1 MVEFDI
7 TTASNQLTDTI
18 LNGDESISYREIR
31 VSALPVFIKAWF
43 HMGVESWYAQEY
55 KWRNETPHF
64 NFKDKKVLPSLEQY
78 DDSVKDTAVFV
89 RDDCLKIIEGA
100 LHHEWDYFHHPIHAL
115 TALLF
120 RHSEVVDGIHLVD
133 FLTQFQREPYYTEA
147 VKTYVLDHEDTRLD
161 QELFEQFLT
170 NVERDSFHDQ
180 PLEAMKLA
188 VMAVDEMLE
197 LIDQN
202 GSPQHISLDT
212 WEAFVK
218 ARGLDQ
224 SLPRLNDM
232 IASMKAEQASHMT
245 IEGLMAALD
254 ADETIQGVDEEVT
267 LELTQEDQ
275 VDEDLPTD
283 LPDESIQQG
292 HVSISTDDAADM
304 FQEDLL
310 SEDTSSTFAMPADDF
325 IDEESDTASTFA
337 PPSDEYTQE
346 EELLPQADSVSQG
359 ASEDHVDEKTEPTEE
374 PLSSIDFTEEADDM
388 EKDEEADG
396 EILDQTIA
404 NTTAPSP
411 QAAIQIPA
419 VEISDKLRK
428 MFIKKLFSKDEA
440 AYQSVLE
447 QLEPALSWE
456 ETFSI
461 IEEIW
466 QARGSN
472 LFSKE
477 SQEFTRVF
485 YERYFPSS

>member
-188 VMAVDEMLE
+188 VMAVDEMLV

-275 VDEDLPTD
+275 VDEDLPTG

>member
-1 MVEFDI
+1 
-7 TTASNQLTDTI
+7 
-18 LNGDESISYREIR
+18 
-31 VSALPVFIKAWF
+31 
-43 HMGVESWYAQEY
+43 MGVESWYAQEY

-180 PLEAMKLA
+180 PLEAMKLS

-212 WEAFVK
+212 WEAFVE

-267 LELTQEDQ
+267 LQLSQEDQ

-292 HVSISTDDAADM
+292 HVSIPTDDAADM

-337 PPSDEYTQE
+337 PPSDEYIQE

-359 ASEDHVDEKTEPTEE
+359 ASEDHVNEKSEPAEE

-388 EKDEEADG
+388 EQDEEADD

-456 ETFSI
+456 ESFSI

-466 QARGSN
+466 QERGLN

>member
-396 EILDQTIA
+396 EILDQTNA

>member
-1 MVEFDI
+1 
-7 TTASNQLTDTI
+7 
-18 LNGDESISYREIR
+18 
-31 VSALPVFIKAWF
+31 
-43 HMGVESWYAQEY
+43 
-55 KWRNETPHF
+55 
-64 NFKDKKVLPSLEQY
+64 
-78 DDSVKDTAVFV
+78 
-89 RDDCLKIIEGA
+89 
-100 LHHEWDYFHHPIHAL
+100 
-115 TALLF
+115 
-120 RHSEVVDGIHLVD
+120 
-133 FLTQFQREPYYTEA
+133 
-147 VKTYVLDHEDTRLD
+147 
-161 QELFEQFLT
+161 
-170 NVERDSFHDQ
+170 
-180 PLEAMKLA
+180 MKLA

-292 HVSISTDDAADM
+292 HVSI
-304 FQEDLL
+304 
-310 SEDTSSTFAMPADDF
+310 
-325 IDEESDTASTFA
+325 
-337 PPSDEYTQE
+337 
-346 EELLPQADSVSQG
+346 
-359 ASEDHVDEKTEPTEE
+359 PTEE

-388 EKDEEADG
+388 EQDEEDED

-447 QLEPALSWE
+447 QLEPALSWD

-461 IEEIW
+461 VEEIW
-466 QARGSN
+466 QERGLN

>member
-78 DDSVKDTAVFV
+78 DNSVKDTAVFV

-170 NVERDSFHDQ
+170 NVERDCFHDQ

-245 IEGLMAALD
+245 IEGLMTALD
-254 ADETIQGVDEEVT
+254 ADETIQGVDEEVA

-275 VDEDLPTD
+275 VDEDLPTV
-283 LPDESIQQG
+283 LPDETIQQG
-292 HVSISTDDAADM
+292 HVSI
-304 FQEDLL
+304 
-310 SEDTSSTFAMPADDF
+310 
-325 IDEESDTASTFA
+325 
-337 PPSDEYTQE
+337 
-346 EELLPQADSVSQG
+346 
-359 ASEDHVDEKTEPTEE
+359 PTEE

-388 EKDEEADG
+388 EQDEEAED

-447 QLEPALSWE
+447 QLEPALSWDE
-456 ETFSI
+456 SFSI
-461 IEEIW
+461 VEEIW
-466 QARGSN
+466 QERGLN

-477 SQEFTRVF
+477 SQEFTSVF

>member
-64 NFKDKKVLPSLEQY
+64 NFKDKKVLSSLEQY
-78 DDSVKDTAVFV
+78 DNSVKDTAVFV

-170 NVERDSFHDQ
+170 NVERDCFHDQ

-202 GSPQHISLDT
+202 GSPQQISLDT

-254 ADETIQGVDEEVT
+254 ADETIQCVDEEGA

-283 LPDESIQQG
+283 LPDETIQQG
-292 HVSISTDDAADM
+292 HVSI
-304 FQEDLL
+304 
-310 SEDTSSTFAMPADDF
+310 
-325 IDEESDTASTFA
+325 
-337 PPSDEYTQE
+337 
-346 EELLPQADSVSQG
+346 
-359 ASEDHVDEKTEPTEE
+359 PTEE

-388 EKDEEADG
+388 EQDEEAED

-440 AYQSVLE
+440 VYQSVLE
-447 QLEPALSWE
+447 QLEPALSWDE
-456 ETFSI
+456 SFSI
-461 IEEIW
+461 VEEIW
-466 QARGSN
+466 QERGLN

-477 SQEFTRVF
+477 SQEFTSVF

>member
-18 LNGDESISYREIR
+18 LNGDESIFYREIR

-120 RHSEVVDGIHLVD
+120 RHSEVVDGIHLAD

-254 ADETIQGVDEEVT
+254 ADETIQGVVEEVT

-292 HVSISTDDAADM
+292 HVSIPTDDAADT
-304 FQEDLL
+304 FHEDLL

-359 ASEDHVDEKTEPTEE
+359 ASENHVDEKTEPPEE
-374 PLSSIDFTEEADDM
+374 PLSSIDFTEEADNM
-388 EKDEEADG
+388 EQDEEAED

-404 NTTAPSP
+404 NTTAPPP

-419 VEISDKLRK
+419 VKISKKLRK

-440 AYQSVLE
+440 VYQSVLE
-447 QLEPALSWE
+447 QLEPALSWDE
-456 ETFSI
+456 SFSI
-461 IEEIW
+461 IEELW
-466 QARGSN
+466 QERGLN

-477 SQEFTRVF
+477 SQEFTNVF

>member
-78 DDSVKDTAVFV
+78 DNSVKDTAVFV

-170 NVERDSFHDQ
+170 NVERDCFHDQ

-232 IASMKAEQASHMT
+232 IASMKAEQPSHMT
-245 IEGLMAALD
+245 IEGLMTALD
-254 ADETIQGVDEEVT
+254 ADETIQGVDEEVA

-275 VDEDLPTD
+275 VDEDLPTV
-283 LPDESIQQG
+283 LPDETIQQG
-292 HVSISTDDAADM
+292 HVSI
-304 FQEDLL
+304 
-310 SEDTSSTFAMPADDF
+310 
-325 IDEESDTASTFA
+325 
-337 PPSDEYTQE
+337 
-346 EELLPQADSVSQG
+346 
-359 ASEDHVDEKTEPTEE
+359 PTEE
-374 PLSSIDFTEEADDM
+374 PLSSIDFTEEADDI
-388 EKDEEADG
+388 EQDEEAED

-456 ETFSI
+456 ESFSI

-466 QARGSN
+466 QERGLN

>member
-78 DDSVKDTAVFV
+78 DNSVKDTAVFV
-89 RDDCLKIIEGA
+89 RVDCLTIIEGA

>member
-78 DDSVKDTAVFV
+78 DNSVKDTAVFV

-170 NVERDSFHDQ
+170 NVERDCFHDQ

-202 GSPQHISLDT
+202 GSPQNISLDT

-254 ADETIQGVDEEVT
+254 ADETIQGVDEEVS

-275 VDEDLPTD
+275 VDEDLPTV
-283 LPDESIQQG
+283 LPDETIQQD
-292 HVSISTDDAADM
+292 HVSI
-304 FQEDLL
+304 
-310 SEDTSSTFAMPADDF
+310 
-325 IDEESDTASTFA
+325 
-337 PPSDEYTQE
+337 
-346 EELLPQADSVSQG
+346 
-359 ASEDHVDEKTEPTEE
+359 PTEE
-374 PLSSIDFTEEADDM
+374 SLSSIDFTEEADDM
-388 EKDEEADG
+388 EQDEEAED

-447 QLEPALSWE
+447 QLEPALSWDE
-456 ETFSI
+456 SFSI
-461 IEEIW
+461 VEEIW
-466 QARGSN
+466 QERGLN

-477 SQEFTRVF
+477 SQEFTSVF

>member
-78 DDSVKDTAVFV
+78 DNSVKDTAVFV

-202 GSPQHISLDT
+202 GSPQHISLET
-212 WEAFVK
+212 WEAFVE

-232 IASMKAEQASHMT
+232 IASMKAEQPSHMT

-275 VDEDLPTD
+275 VDEDLPTN

-292 HVSISTDDAADM
+292 HVSIPTDDAADM
-304 FQEDLL
+304 LQEDLL
-310 SEDTSSTFAMPADDF
+310 SEDTSSTFARPADDF
-325 IDEESDTASTFA
+325 IDEESDIASTFA

-346 EELLPQADSVSQG
+346 EELLPQADSASQG

-388 EKDEEADG
+388 EQAEEADD
-396 EILDQTIA
+396 EILDQMIA
-404 NTTAPSP
+404 NTTPPSP

-466 QARGSN
+466 QERGLN

>member
-78 DDSVKDTAVFV
+78 DNSVKDTAVFV

-170 NVERDSFHDQ
+170 NVERDCFHDQ

-202 GSPQHISLDT
+202 GSPQNISLDT

-254 ADETIQGVDEEVT
+254 ADETIQGVDEEVS

-275 VDEDLPTD
+275 VDEDLPTV
-283 LPDESIQQG
+283 LPDETIQQG
-292 HVSISTDDAADM
+292 HVSI
-304 FQEDLL
+304 
-310 SEDTSSTFAMPADDF
+310 
-325 IDEESDTASTFA
+325 
-337 PPSDEYTQE
+337 
-346 EELLPQADSVSQG
+346 
-359 ASEDHVDEKTEPTEE
+359 PTEE
-374 PLSSIDFTEEADDM
+374 SLSSIDFTEEADDM
-388 EKDEEADG
+388 ELDEEAED

-447 QLEPALSWE
+447 QLEPALSWDE
-456 ETFSI
+456 SFSI
-461 IEEIW
+461 VEEIW
-466 QARGSN
+466 QERGLN

-477 SQEFTRVF
+477 SQEFTSVF

>member
-78 DDSVKDTAVFV
+78 DNSVKDTAVFV

-170 NVERDSFHDQ
+170 NVERDCFHDQ

-245 IEGLMAALD
+245 IEGLMTALD
-254 ADETIQGVDEEVT
+254 ADETIQGVDEEVA

-275 VDEDLPTD
+275 VDEDLPTV
-283 LPDESIQQG
+283 LPDETIQQG
-292 HVSISTDDAADM
+292 HVSI
-304 FQEDLL
+304 
-310 SEDTSSTFAMPADDF
+310 
-325 IDEESDTASTFA
+325 
-337 PPSDEYTQE
+337 
-346 EELLPQADSVSQG
+346 
-359 ASEDHVDEKTEPTEE
+359 PTEE
-374 PLSSIDFTEEADDM
+374 PLSSIDFTEEADDI
-388 EKDEEADG
+388 EQDEEAED

-456 ETFSI
+456 ESFSI

-466 QARGSN
+466 QERGLN

-477 SQEFTRVF
+477 SQEFTSVF

>member
-78 DDSVKDTAVFV
+78 DNSVKDTAVFV

-100 LHHEWDYFHHPIHAL
+100 LRHEWDYFHHPIHAL

-147 VKTYVLDHEDTRLD
+147 VTTYVLNHEDTRLD

-170 NVERDSFHDQ
+170 NVERHSFHDQ

-188 VMAVDEMLE
+188 VKAVDEMLE

-212 WEAFVK
+212 WEAFVT
-218 ARGLDQ
+218 ARGLAQ

-245 IEGLMAALD
+245 IERFMAALD
-254 ADETIQGVDEEVT
+254 TDETIQGVDDEVP

-275 VDEDLPTD
+275 VDEDLTTD
-283 LPDESIQQG
+283 LPDETIQQG
-292 HVSISTDDAADM
+292 HVLIPTNDAADM
-304 FQEDLL
+304 LQEDLL
-310 SEDTSSTFAMPADDF
+310 SEDTSSTLAMPTDDF
-325 IDEESDTASTFA
+325 IDEESDIASTFA
-337 PPSDEYTQE
+337 PISDEHTQE
-346 EELLPQADSVSQG
+346 EELLPQPDSVSQG
-359 ASEDHVDEKTEPTEE
+359 VFEDHVDEKTETTEE
-374 PLSSIDFTEEADDM
+374 PLSSVDFTEEADDM
-388 EKDEEADG
+388 EQEEEAED

-404 NTTAPSP
+404 NTTTPSP

-440 AYQSVLE
+440 VYQSVLE
-447 QLEPALSWE
+447 QLEPALSWD

-461 IEEIW
+461 VEEIW
-466 QARGSN
+466 QERGLN

-477 SQEFTRVF
+477 SQEFTSVF

>member
-466 QARGSN
+466 QERGSN

>member
-78 DDSVKDTAVFV
+78 DNSVKDTAVFV

-170 NVERDSFHDQ
+170 NVERDCFHDQ

-202 GSPQHISLDT
+202 GSPQNISLDT

-254 ADETIQGVDEEVT
+254 ADETIQGVDEEVS

-275 VDEDLPTD
+275 VDEDLPTV
-283 LPDESIQQG
+283 LPDETIQQG
-292 HVSISTDDAADM
+292 HVSI
-304 FQEDLL
+304 
-310 SEDTSSTFAMPADDF
+310 
-325 IDEESDTASTFA
+325 
-337 PPSDEYTQE
+337 
-346 EELLPQADSVSQG
+346 
-359 ASEDHVDEKTEPTEE
+359 PTEE
-374 PLSSIDFTEEADDM
+374 SLSSIDFTEEADDM
-388 EKDEEADG
+388 EQDEEAED

-447 QLEPALSWE
+447 QLEPALSWDE
-456 ETFSI
+456 SFSI
-461 IEEIW
+461 VEEIW
-466 QARGSN
+466 QERGLN

-477 SQEFTRVF
+477 SQEFTSVF

>member
-78 DDSVKDTAVFV
+78 DNSVKDTAVFV

-147 VKTYVLDHEDTRLD
+147 VKTYVLDHGDTRLD
-161 QELFEQFLT
+161 QELLEQFLT
-170 NVERDSFHDQ
+170 NVERDCFHDQ

-232 IASMKAEQASHMT
+232 IASMKAEQPSHMT

-275 VDEDLPTD
+275 VDEDLPTV
-283 LPDESIQQG
+283 LPDETIQQG
-292 HVSISTDDAADM
+292 HVSI
-304 FQEDLL
+304 
-310 SEDTSSTFAMPADDF
+310 
-325 IDEESDTASTFA
+325 
-337 PPSDEYTQE
+337 
-346 EELLPQADSVSQG
+346 
-359 ASEDHVDEKTEPTEE
+359 PTEE
-374 PLSSIDFTEEADDM
+374 PLSSIDFTEEADDI
-388 EKDEEADG
+388 EQDEEAED

-456 ETFSI
+456 ESFSI

-466 QARGSN
+466 QERGLN

>member
-78 DDSVKDTAVFV
+78 DNSVKDTAVFV

-170 NVERDSFHDQ
+170 NVERDCFHDQ

-202 GSPQHISLDT
+202 GSPQNISLDT

-254 ADETIQGVDEEVT
+254 ADETIQGVDEEVS

-275 VDEDLPTD
+275 VDEDLPTV
-283 LPDESIQQG
+283 LPDETIQQG
-292 HVSISTDDAADM
+292 HVSI
-304 FQEDLL
+304 
-310 SEDTSSTFAMPADDF
+310 
-325 IDEESDTASTFA
+325 
-337 PPSDEYTQE
+337 
-346 EELLPQADSVSQG
+346 
-359 ASEDHVDEKTEPTEE
+359 PTEE
-374 PLSSIDFTEEADDM
+374 PLSSIDFTEEADDI
-388 EKDEEADG
+388 EQDEEAED

-440 AYQSVLE
+440 VYQSVLE
-447 QLEPALSWE
+447 QLEPALSWDE
-456 ETFSI
+456 SFSI
-461 IEEIW
+461 VEEIW
-466 QARGSN
+466 QERGLN

-477 SQEFTRVF
+477 SQEFTSVF